1 MNNFSKHITFFAG
14 LIFLLAVCNSMAT
27 AGSLGN
33 VRHYRVSDDKVVIYY
48 DLESDIPVSI
58 TVAVSVDGGK
68 TFSVKPTALT
78 GDVGENVTAGTSK
91 RIVWEV
97 DKDIDRLPEDYMV
110 RILADRAPLPT
121 PIPKEDDIEPV
132 IAYAVQSPIRLD
144 GLLNESVWK
153 KIEPITGFTQR
164 ELTEGAPATEKTEV
178 RILYDRDK
186 LYIGVIC
193 YDSEPERI
201 IHKELKQDGDLEND
215 DSFIVVLDTY
225 HDKRIGFYFSVN
237 PNGARFDG
245 RFFGGSG
252 GKTNS
257 TWDGIWDV
265 SSRIMNYGWS
275 CEIEIPFKTL
285 RFPAT
290 DIQNWGINFKRIIR
304 RKNEEVLWKG
314 WSRNDGVTQ
323 LTEAGTLIIKEP
335 LNRSR
340 HFDLKPYLLSGVEK
354 IINQNMN
361 DTFKYGIDVKYAI
374 TSNTM
379 LDLTTKTDFAQVE
392 SDREVINLTRF
403 DIRYPE
409 KRDFFLEGNET
420 FTYIQGEDPL
430 YYSRRIGVSP
440 DRKEVPIIG
449 GAKLTQKSGTNRLG
463 IMTVQTG
470 EENSHPSTNYSV
482 VRMKKD
488 ILTLSYIGFLFTNL
502 IDADGHDNQVF
513 GVDFNYKTD
522 RFLTNKNFRIYGAIA
537 GSVTD
542 GNSDKN
548 LDGRVS
554 VRYEDDLAYFYSA
567 YQVIQEKFNPEIG
580 FVKRTGVKFSKWNVY
595 ITPRPNIPHIKK
607 LVFKPIDIAYYTD
620 IDGRLLER
628 DVNIEPLGII
638 FNSTDTI
645 HLNAI
650 NKYDHLDEDFNIFDD
665 VIIPRGGYEWWSYE
679 AHYSGNR
686 SRPVSFDLS
695 TVWGNFYK
703 GTRNNF
709 HAGSTLK
716 TNSFYAISA
725 DMTYNNITI
734 DEKTFDTKEFGGRL
748 AVDLSTRLS
757 TSTFAQ
763 YNNETEEVIVNFRIH
778 YIPKIGSDVY
788 IVYNHLLDE
797 RENFTTLRN
806 TAILKADFTYRF

>member
-1 MNNFSKHITFFAG
+1 
-14 LIFLLAVCNSMAT
+14 
-27 AGSLGN
+27 
-33 VRHYRVSDDKVVIYY
+33 
-48 DLESDIPVSI
+48 
-58 TVAVSVDGGK
+58 
-68 TFSVKPTALT
+68 
-78 GDVGENVTAGTSK
+78 
-91 RIVWEV
+91 
-97 DKDIDRLPEDYMV
+97 
-110 RILADRAPLPT
+110 
-121 PIPKEDDIEPV
+121 
-132 IAYAVQSPIRLD
+132 
-144 GLLNESVWK
+144 
-153 KIEPITGFTQR
+153 
-164 ELTEGAPATEKTEV
+164 
-178 RILYDRDK
+178 
-186 LYIGVIC
+186 
-193 YDSEPERI
+193 
-201 IHKELKQDGDLEND
+201 LKQDGDLKND

-245 RFFGGSG
+245 TFYGGSG
-252 GKTNS
+252 GSANT

-290 DIQNWGINFKRIIR
+290 DIQNWGINFERIIR
-304 RKNEEVLWKG
+304 RKNEEVLWRG

-323 LTEAGTLIIKEP
+323 LTKAGTLIIKEP
-335 LNRSR
+335 LKRSR
-340 HFDLKPYLLSGVEK
+340 HFDLKPYLLSGVVK
-354 IINQNMN
+354 IINQNLN

-392 SDREVINLTRF
+392 SDREIINLNRF

-409 KRDFFLEGNET
+409 KRDFFLEGTET

-430 YYSRRIGVSP
+430 YYSRRIGISP

-449 GAKLTQKSGTNRLG
+449 GLKLTQKSGTNRLG
-463 IMTVQTG
+463 IMTVQTD
-470 EENSHPSTNYSV
+470 EKNDYPSTNYSV

-488 ILTLSYIGFLFTNL
+488 ILNLSDIGFLFTNL
-502 IDADGHDNQVF
+502 IDVDGHDNQVF

-522 RFLTNKNFRIYGAIA
+522 RFLTNKNFRIYGALA
-537 GSVTD
+537 GSFTD
-542 GNSDKN
+542 GNSDEN
-548 LDGRVS
+548 LDGRFS

-567 YQVIQEKFNPEIG
+567 YQIIEEIFNPEIG
-580 FVKRTGVKFSKWNVY
+580 FVRRTGIRLSKWNVY
-595 ITPRPNIPHIKK
+595 ITPRPNLPHIKK
-607 LVFKPIDIAYYTD
+607 LVFKPIDILYYTD
-620 IDGRLLER
+620 IDGRLSER

-665 VIIPRGGYEWWSYE
+665 VVIPTGGYEWWSYE
-679 AHYSGNR
+679 ASYTGNR
-686 SRPVSFDLS
+686 SRPVSIDLS

-703 GTRNNF
+703 GTRNNL
-709 HAGSTLK
+709 HAGCTLK
-716 TNSFYAISA
+716 TNSFYALSA

-763 YNNETEEVIVNFRIH
+763 WNNETKEVIVNFRIH

-788 IVYNHLLDE
+788 VVYNHLLDE
-797 RENFTTLRN
+797 HENFTTLRN